1 MARTTK
7 LRQKYERAI
16 EDFVAKI
23 KFLWKEA
30 NISADYSAKT
40 ASSFPTYYALSITR
54 WSPKLLIS
62 DLSFR
67 VSVAVE

>member
-7 LRQKYERAI
+7 LRQKYQRAI

-40 ASSFPTYYALSITR
+40 VSSFPTYYALSITR
-54 WSPKLLIS
+54 W
-62 DLSFR
+62 
-67 VSVAVE
+67 